1 MKPFVLGL
9 APLFG
14 ATLLLST
21 LPTSVFAAEAQQ
33 ATAAE
38 APASEATAAEQ
49 TRTRRRSRTRSYRT
63 PHVRTRSHRTHR
75 TRSSSRHVPHV
86 THTYTRHYRRPYV
99 HYYTPPIVVTPA
111 PHVVVAP
118 PPVVYEPV
126 VVHQPPVVVQE
137 APVVQQQVAHVEAP
151 VVYEE
156 APPQPVAEPSYNTS
170 IQVHV
175 SGMNLG
181 DTDLAFE
188 TIQGADLLG
197 VGAALRFDLDTNWMI
212 ELGVDVLGAEANGV
226 EQISAPITASAIA
239 HLFPDSVID
248 PYAIAG
254 LGIILTEYDDP
265 SYADVEQYS
274 QFMGHIGGGLEISLG
289 SILVTSDV
297 RFLMMQSRP
306 DRDSVVPEF
315 TSGSSDDGSISV
327 RGEESN
333 VSASNTASGDAD
345 AMNTGVQ
352 FMLGAGWRF

>member
-1 MKPFVLGL
+1 V
-9 APLFG
+9 
-14 ATLLLST
+14 
-21 LPTSVFAAEAQQ
+21 
-33 ATAAE
+33 
-38 APASEATAAEQ
+38 
-49 TRTRRRSRTRSYRT
+49 
-63 PHVRTRSHRTHR
+63 
-75 TRSSSRHVPHV
+75 
-86 THTYTRHYRRPYV
+86 
-99 HYYTPPIVVTPA
+99 
-111 PHVVVAP
+111 
-118 PPVVYEPV
+118 
-126 VVHQPPVVVQE
+126 
-137 APVVQQQVAHVEAP
+137 VVQQQVAHVETP

-156 APPQPVAEPSYNTS
+156 APPQPAPEPTYNTS

-175 SGMNLG
+175 TGMNLG

-212 ELGVDVLGAEANGV
+212 ELGVDVLGAEANGI

-265 SYADVEQYS
+265 NYADVEQYS

-289 SILVTSDV
+289 SILITSDI

-315 TSGSSDDGSISV
+315 TSGTSDDGSISV
-327 RGEESN
+327 RGDEN
-333 VSASNTASGDAD
+333 ASASNTAGFNSSEGDAD